1 MKILKI
7 LFMLMGY
14 LATIFLAFLAGI
26 GYCEQKLFANEAKA
40 KATKAIFESFVGSD
54 KTKKE
59 TETKSK
65 KIPIGFR

>member
-26 GYCEQKLFANEAKA
+26 GYCEHELFANEAKA
-40 KATKAIFESFVGSD
+40 KATKAIFESFAGPD
-54 KTKKE
+54 KSKKK
-59 TETKSK
+59 TETKCE